1 MSFWNV
7 VILILL
13 ILAWFGVTFF
23 AFMIVFGEKLFAK
36 PVIKREVIYI
46 EIQVDEESGE
56 EIYIDISTGEIQEKE
71 KVKK

>member
-1 MSFWNV
+1 MSFWSV
-7 VILILL
+7 VIFILL

-23 AFMIVFGEKLFAK
+23 AFMIVFGEKLYAK

>member
-1 MSFWNV
+1 V